1 MNTIIKFNRF
11 NLDLTPQLTIIETI
25 LRERETFFAQIAEG
39 KGTGK
44 KIRAMMVSCFL
55 FLALYGGVM
64 GGIHSIPQA
73 LAGTIKLP
81 ILFLVTLMICTP
93 SLHFFNVLFGSRQTI
108 AQTLAL
114 ILTAIS
120 TTSVLLFSLAPITF
134 FFLLTSSDYLFFKL
148 LNVLFFGI
156 AGWLGVVFL
165 REGMRVVTE
174 HEDDENVKTR
184 RLIFWLWVMVYAFV
198 GSQMAW
204 TLSPFMGV
212 PDAPFVLI
220 RHAGGNIYA
229 DILNSL
235 QTLLGTF

>member
-1 MNTIIKFNRF
+1 MLNTTKFNRF
-11 NLDLTPQLTIIETI
+11 ALDLTPQLTIIETI

-44 KIRAMMVSCFL
+44 KIHAMLVSSFL
-55 FLALYGGVM
+55 FLALYGAVM
-64 GGIHSIPQA
+64 GGISSIPQA
-73 LAGTIKLP
+73 VVSMLKLP
-81 ILFLVTLMICTP
+81 ALFLVTLMICTP

-120 TTSVLLFSLAPITF
+120 TTSVLLFSLAPISL

-148 LNVLFFGI
+148 LNVLFFVI
-156 AGWLGVVFL
+156 AGFLGVVFL

-174 HEDDENVKTR
+174 SEADANIRTR

-204 TLSPFMGV
+204 TLSPFMGT
-212 PDAPFVLI
+212 PGAPFVLI
-220 RHAGGNIYA
+220 RHAGGNFYA
-229 DILNSL
+229 DVLNTL
-235 QTLLGTF
+235 QALLGTL